1 MGILK
6 PIGLREL
13 TLVLVSASIFF
24 SGWYFRGLKEDSE
37 ELSVLQAKEEAQE
50 IIDNIISGIASKNAE
65 QISNI
70 RITNKTIVQEVRR
83 EIFKEPVYTECFL
96 TDDGLHLVNK
106 ARLQSGS
113 EFASTLPSSTD
124 N

>member
-1 MGILK
+1 MAALK
-6 PIGLREL
+6 SIGFKEL
-13 TLVLVSASIFF
+13 MLIIISASVFY
-24 SGWYFRGLKEDSE
+24 SGWYFRGLKEDSVD
-37 ELSVLQAKEEAQE
+37 LSILEAKKEAQV
-50 IIDNIISGIASKNAE
+50 IIDGIVSGIASKNAE

-96 TDDGLHLVNK
+96 TDDGLYLVNK

-113 EFASTLPSSTD
+113 KSAGSVSSDT
-124 N
+124 NP